1 MSETVIKVSE
11 HTMQLDNDMG
21 ERKCSDG
28 DVIKDDEAVKEGGDE
43 AKGATHRENRL
54 TSIIDQ
60 LRCQNKMKGE
70 SKLDPY
76 RFNKQKLDST

>member
-1 MSETVIKVSE
+1 MSETVIKISE
-11 HTMQLDNDMG
+11 PTMQLDNDMV

-28 DVIKDDEAVKEGGDE
+28 DVIKDDETVKEGGDE
-43 AKGATHRENRL
+43 TRGATHRENRL

-70 SKLDPY
+70 SK
-76 RFNKQKLDST
+76 